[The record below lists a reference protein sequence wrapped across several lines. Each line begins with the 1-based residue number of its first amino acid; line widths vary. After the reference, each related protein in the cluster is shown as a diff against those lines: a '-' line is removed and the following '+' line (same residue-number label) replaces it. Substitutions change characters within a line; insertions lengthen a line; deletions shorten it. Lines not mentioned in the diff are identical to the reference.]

1 MTYFVIILINL
12 VICFII
18 TVNLASILY
27 FNYVNL
33 YNVIL
38 CKLDNIAKRDNKV
51 LE

>member
-1 MTYFVIILINL
+1 MTYFVIILIDL

-18 TVNLASILY
+18 TVNLVSILY

-33 YNVIL
+33 Y
-38 CKLDNIAKRDNKV
+38 KLDNIANRDNKV